1 MLTQRNCNRVFMLLM
16 VGLLAACGRGE
27 ATEPTVEPS
36 PPPAVAPT
44 FTPTVQPAA
53 LPAALPAANSP
64 LATPDVIT
72 ETDSIAAA
80 DSVTA
85 ADNVT
90 ASGEISGGEEATPSD
105 SVTEDVTEGVTN
117 TSQASA
123 PTCAIQPALD
133 LAGYPNLV
141 ETLGCPQSE
150 GSFEPVALN
159 EFSGPAD
166 DADGAAL
173 NPYMLWFGA
182 EERIYALLPS
192 GQYELFDDTWD
203 EATEEEYLCNPLGDE
218 VDSPPLP
225 RRGFG
230 KIWCSSEQLQ
240 QTLGQVEREERL
252 CQHAVTQEFQAGR
265 LVACFEDATVYY
277 FQLTEG
283 GQWSLQV
290 Q

>member
-1 MLTQRNCNRVFMLLM
+1 MLNQRNCNRVLILLM
-16 VGLLAACGRGE
+16 VGLLLAACGRGAAEPE
-27 ATEPTVEPS
+27 AAVAPTVEP
-36 PPPAVAPT
+36 VVEPT
-44 FTPTVQPAA
+44 VTPTVPSTVEPTALPVADSPLTAASPLETPAA
-53 LPAALPAANSP
+53 
-64 LATPDVIT
+64 VT
-72 ETDSIAAA
+72 ETDG
-80 DSVTA
+80 VVA

-90 ASGEISGGEEATPSD
+90 AGGEITSGESLTPSD
-105 SVTEDVTEGVTN
+105 AVTS
-117 TSQASA
+117 TSQSSA
-123 PTCAIQPALD
+123 ATCAIQPALD

-141 ETLGCPQSE
+141 GTLGCPQSE

-159 EFSGPAD
+159 EFSGPATEANTEAD
-166 DADGAAL
+166 DAAL

-182 EERIYALLPS
+182 EQRIYALLPS
-192 GQYELFDDTWD
+192 GEYEQFDDTWD
-203 EATEEEYLCNPLGDE
+203 EATEEEYLCNPLGGE

-230 KIWCSSEQLQ
+230 KIWCSSEDLQ

-283 GQWSLQV
+283 GQWNLQV